1 MTVTFV
7 SNYINHHQIP
17 FSDACYKE
25 LGEGY
30 HFIQT
35 EPMEE
40 ERVAMGWGTEGN
52 RLPYVL
58 CLYEEE
64 EKCRKLM
71 LESDMVIFGWIRR
84 EDLLN
89 VTEVIKERLKNGKKS
104 LRLSERLYREGQWKA
119 VSPKGLIRKYKDHT
133 RFRSEAVA
141 LLCAGAY
148 VPSDFHIVRSYPGK
162 MLRFGY
168 FPETKYYTEE
178 DWTNLKTQDG
188 KVHIVWAGRFMPLKH
203 PEFVVRLAEELQ
215 SEKKEFHIHMVGSG
229 ELEQEIIGQ
238 VQAKGLEDVFT
249 FYGYT
254 EPAKVRSIMEKCQI
268 HLFTSNYLE
277 GWGAVVNEAMNS
289 GCAVVANVEAGAVP
303 YLIQHEENGLIY
315 NKGLYEDFARQVKR
329 LVNDRQLTA
338 KLGKAA
344 YQTITGLWNAE
355 HAAKELLRFCEDW
368 MSKGEILPAKE
379 GPLSVAPVIAPGKM
393 YRTIVDEKSGKNI

>member
-17 FSDACYKE
+17 FSNACYQE

-40 ERVAMGWGTEGN
+40 ERDAMGCVTEEN

-64 EKCRKLM
+64 EKCRRLM
-71 LESDMVIFGWIRR
+71 LESDIVIFGWIRR
-84 EDLLN
+84 EDLLD
-89 VTEVIKERLKNGKKS
+89 VTAVIEERLKMGKKS

-119 VSPKGLIRKYKDHT
+119 ISPKGLIRKYKDHT
-133 RFRSEAVA
+133 KFRKDDVA

-168 FPETKYYTEE
+168 FPETKHYTDEE
-178 DWTNLKTQDG
+178 FASMKEQDG
-188 KVHIVWAGRFMPLKH
+188 KMHIVWAGRFMPLKH
-203 PEFVVRLAEELQ
+203 PEFVVQLAEELRK
-215 SEKKEFHIHMVGSG
+215 EKQKFHVHMVGSG
-229 ELEQEIIGQ
+229 ELEQEIIGL
-238 VQAKGLEDVFT
+238 VKEKGLEEFFT

-254 EPAKVRSIMEKCQI
+254 EPVKVRSIMEKCHI

-303 YLIQHEENGLIY
+303 YLIRQEKNGLIY
-315 NKGLYEDFARQVKR
+315 EKGLYEDFAKQVKKLVRDRELTNR
-329 LVNDRQLTA
+329 LGQ
-338 KLGKAA
+338 AA

-368 MSKGEILPAKE
+368 ITKDKLIPAAE
-379 GPLSVAPVIAPGKM
+379 GPLSAAPVIAPAKM
-393 YRTIVDEKSGKNI
+393 YREITNY

>member
-1 MTVTFV
+1 MTITFV

-25 LGEGY
+25 LKEGY

-40 ERVAMGWGTEGN
+40 ERVAMGWGTEEKP
-52 RLPYVL
+52 LPYVL

-64 EKCRKLM
+64 EKCRDLM
-71 LESDMVIFGWIRR
+71 LESDIVIFGWIRR
-84 EDLLN
+84 EDLLD
-89 VTEVIKERLKNGKKS
+89 VTAVIEERLKRGKKS

-119 VSPKGLIRKYKDHT
+119 ISPKGLVRKYKDHT
-133 RFRSEAVA
+133 RFRRESVA

-168 FPETKYYTEE
+168 FPETKHYTEE
-178 DWTNLKTQDG
+178 EFTSMKAQDG
-188 KVHIVWAGRFMPLKH
+188 RVHIVWAGRFMPLKH
-203 PEFVVRLAEELQ
+203 PEFVVRIAEELHK
-215 SEKKEFHIHMVGSG
+215 EKQNFHIHMVGSG
-229 ELEQEIIGQ
+229 ELEKEILTQ
-238 VQAKGLEDVFT
+238 VKEKGLKELFT

-254 EPAKVRSIMEKCQI
+254 EPVKVRSIMEKCHI

-303 YLIQHEENGLIY
+303 YLIRHGENGLIY
-315 NKGLYEDFARQVKR
+315 DKGDYEDFAKQVKKLVQDQELTRR
-329 LVNDRQLTA
+329 LGQE
-338 KLGKAA
+338 A
-344 YQTITGLWNAE
+344 YHTITGLWNAE

-368 MSKGEILPAKE
+368 VVKDEIIPAEE
-379 GPLSVAPVIAPGKM
+379 GPMSAAPVIAPAKM
-393 YRTIVDEKSGKNI
+393 YGKIMDTSK